1 MSDQGYDFI
10 VVGAGSAGATLAS
23 RLAERQRGR
32 VLLVEAGASRER
44 DFWIRAPIGIARV
57 VGDPRYVWTF
67 RTEAQNALVGQNV
80 YWPRGRMLGGSSGVN
95 GTIYVRGEADEFDHW
110 RELGCEG
117 WSYADLLPYF
127 RRLETTA
134 VGDAAYRGREGPVHV
149 STLGDMRDP
158 LSDAFHAAC
167 VSAGIPA
174 NPDYNGERYEGV
186 GYLQLNTR
194 HGQRCDTATAYLN
207 GRRAEHL
214 HVVTEATVTRVLFDG
229 RRAVGIEY
237 LQGGE
242 RRQARAAREVIL
254 SAGPIKS
261 PQLLELSGIGQ
272 AERLRELGIGV
283 VHHLAGVGENLID
296 HVQTRVTYEANRRVG
311 LNQVVGHPIRQ
322 TLMGLRYLTTRK
334 GLMATPAFTIH
345 ALARTARDRQLGR
358 TRPSVKIQ
366 LAQLS
371 GNARFE
377 MTTGGTPG
385 AMLDDYPGF
394 SIGCFQLRPR
404 SRGQVHVASADAMA
418 DPVIDPRY
426 LTHEDDCADVVASVR
441 LARQVASQP
450 ALAGFIV
457 RETRPSE
464 QARSDDELLAYVKK
478 SAATSFHPVGTCRMG
493 ADEQAVVDAAL
504 RGRGVDGLRVIDSS
518 VMPTMPSSNTNA
530 ASIMVGEKGADLVLG
545 R

>member
-1 MSDQGYDFI
+1 MKTTHEFVLTLSCRDTTGI
-10 VVGAGSAGATLAS
+10 VHAVSGLLYQAGCNIIDSQQFGDVQSEDSTGLFFM
-23 RLAERQRGR
+23 R
-32 VLLVEAGASRER
+32 VHFA
-44 DFWIRAPIGIARV
+44 AP
-57 VGDPRYVWTF
+57 D
-67 RTEAQNALVGQNV
+67 
-80 YWPRGRMLGGSSGVN
+80 
-95 GTIYVRGEADEFDHW
+95 
-110 RELGCEG
+110 
-117 WSYADLLPYF
+117 
-127 RRLETTA
+127 
-134 VGDAAYRGREGPVHV
+134 
-149 STLGDMRDP
+149 
-158 LSDAFHAAC
+158 
-167 VSAGIPA
+167 
-174 NPDYNGERYEGV
+174 
-186 GYLQLNTR
+186 
-194 HGQRCDTATAYLN
+194 
-207 GRRAEHL
+207 
-214 HVVTEATVTRVLFDG
+214 
-229 RRAVGIEY
+229 
-237 LQGGE
+237 
-242 RRQARAAREVIL
+242 
-254 SAGPIKS
+254 
-261 PQLLELSGIGQ
+261 
-272 AERLRELGIGV
+272 
-283 VHHLAGVGENLID
+283 HLADARTLESLFS
-296 HVQTRVTYEANRRVG
+296 HVREQFQMTA
-311 LNQVVGHPIRQ
+311 
-322 TLMGLRYLTTRK
+322 
-334 GLMATPAFTIH
+334 AIH

-504 RGRGVDGLRVIDSS
+504 RVRGVDGLRVIDSS